1 MDNLFAENQRLKE
14 KLMHLQTKYDYNDL
28 DRQISLAQLKE
39 QELDK
44 VLVMLKELYIF
55 IENSAVILAY
65 LLKGNAIPG

>member
-1 MDNLFAENQRLKE
+1 
-14 KLMHLQTKYDYNDL
+14 MHLQTNYDYNDL